1 MNESGE
7 KDFHL
12 RERIEYFFRIQW
24 RRWWWDTQDQILEA
38 WGDRTVRRRAG
49 LIILAVL
56 LCVAIIGVALFTK
69 LTPEAQ
75 ASIWVAI
82 GTLALAFTTYQS
94 ITQTS
99 KIIAAED
106 RRHMQQFFPYLLVKG
121 IEYKDNALF
130 LKIENEGIGLATTA
144 LIWCGACKM
153 RSGEF
158 QSGIA
163 PLTFYP
169 DVAVTE
175 INAQY
180 AGIPGGKTRLV
191 RMVPLQR
198 HYDKIELREVT
209 IQYWDMFGNRYET
222 GWADLTKDLEDYDWE
237 QPERLRIQHQD
248 PVLVRPPAPLK

>member
-1 MNESGE
+1 M
-7 KDFHL
+7 
-12 RERIEYFFRIQW
+12 EYFFRI
-24 RRWWWDTQDQILEA
+24 RVRPWWWATQDRLLEA
-38 WGDRTVRRRAG
+38 WGDLAIRRRAG
-49 LIILAVL
+49 LVMLAVL
-56 LCVAIIGVALFTK
+56 LCVAIISVALFTK

-75 ASIWVAI
+75 ASIWVAV

-106 RRHMQQFFPYLLVKG
+106 RRHMQQFFPYLVVKG
-121 IEYKDNALF
+121 VEYKDNGLF

-144 LIWCGACKM
+144 LIWCGPCKM

-163 PLTFYP
+163 PLTPYP
-169 DVAVTE
+169 DRTFKE
-175 INAQY
+175 IVAQY

-191 RMVPLQR
+191 PVAPLQQ
-198 HYDKIELREVT
+198 HYDRIELREVT

-237 QPERLRIQHQD
+237 QPEKLRIQHQD
-248 PVLVRPPAPLK
+248 PVLVRPPAPVK